1 MSKLLELFKSRLISD
16 DLLTKFRKEKRMKS
30 ILFRSI
36 GVSLFLVCLTFST
49 FADEGEMGTGSKTGN
64 GGGLAPTTV
73 EINTKTDD
81 STKVSEM
88 DFFGWLAEFFTDV
101 LS

>member
-1 MSKLLELFKSRLISD
+1 
-16 DLLTKFRKEKRMKS
+16 MKS

-36 GVSLFLVCLTFST
+36 GVSLFLVCLIFSA
-49 FADEGEMGTGSKTGN
+49 FADDGEMGTGSRTDN
-64 GGGLAPTTV
+64 GGGLAPTTT

-81 STKVSEM
+81 STTVSET
-88 DFFGWLAEFFTDV
+88 DFFGWIAKLFADV

>member
-1 MSKLLELFKSRLISD
+1 
-16 DLLTKFRKEKRMKS
+16 MKS

-49 FADEGEMGTGSKTGN
+49 FADDGEMGTGSKTGN
-64 GGGLAPTTV
+64 GGGLAPTT
-73 EINTKTDD
+73 IQIDTKADD
-81 STKVSEM
+81 STKINET
-88 DFFGWLAEFFTDV
+88 DFFGWITKIFADV

>member
-1 MSKLLELFKSRLISD
+1 
-16 DLLTKFRKEKRMKS
+16 MKS

-49 FADEGEMGTGSKTGN
+49 FADDGEMGTGSKTGN
-64 GGGLAPTTV
+64 GGGLAPTTIQ
-73 EINTKTDD
+73 INTKTDD
-81 STKVSEM
+81 STKVSET
-88 DFFGWLAEFFTDV
+88 DFFGWIAKIFADV